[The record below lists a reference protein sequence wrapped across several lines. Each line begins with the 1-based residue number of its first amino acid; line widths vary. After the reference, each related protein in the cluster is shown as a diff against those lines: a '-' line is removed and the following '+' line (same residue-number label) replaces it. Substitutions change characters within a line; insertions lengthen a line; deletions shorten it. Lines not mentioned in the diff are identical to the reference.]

1 MQVPVQT
8 ERVGRVVIVPEA
20 RPPRKPRLTA
30 ATAVLAVAALI
41 AGAAGAYAWE
51 HARVSDR
58 ERQLAATMAERN
70 ASRLHAQDL
79 SRQVAGLQDSVAALR
94 QRVSSLRNGFAVA
107 SAGRQNA
114 LRQLAQARRE
124 LARRLEETSAQAAQL
139 AALIGPP
146 LPDGTNLGAIVAVGA
161 SQSPLRIVF
170 DLEQWRTDAY
180 GNHYVA
186 NSSPQWR
193 TLQVAT
199 GATVTVFR
207 WNGRWGPTDIDL
219 AKLEQIFES
228 PLAQNQRIASR
239 PFWVVISGG
248 RVTSIREQPLK

>member
-1 MQVPVQT
+1 MQAPVET
-8 ERVGRVVIVPEA
+8 ERVGRVVVVPEV
-20 RPPRKPRLTA
+20 RPPRKPRLTT
-30 ATAVLAVAALI
+30 ATVVLAVAALI
-41 AGAAGAYAWE
+41 AGAAGAYTWE
-51 HARVSDR
+51 QARVSDR
-58 ERQLAATMAERN
+58 EKQLAVAITQRN
-70 ASRLHAQDL
+70 ASRLNAQDL
-79 SRQVAGLQDSVAALR
+79 SREVADLQDSVAALR
-94 QRVSSLRNGFAVA
+94 QRVSSLHNGFAVA

-146 LPDGTNLGAIVAVGA
+146 LSDGTHVGAIVAVGA

-170 DLEQWRTDAY
+170 DLEQWRTDTY

-207 WNGRWGPTDIDL
+207 WNGRWGPTHIDL

-228 PLAQNQRIASR
+228 PLPQNERVASR